1 MVSFGKFFERVSY
14 MVWMMVVLLTPG
26 DPVSKIFGLLIALQG
41 GLYIAEG
48 RMLLFEIFY
57 Y

>member
-1 MVSFGKFFERVSY
+1 

-41 GLYIAEG
+41 GSL
-48 RMLLFEIFY
+48 
-57 Y
+57 